1 MSTYILESLW
11 LTLRNGISLLTHG
24 MLCWVNSMT
33 AFCQS
38 KCWLSVFISVIRKCV
53 ALNGV
58 QDRALLILH
67 SEVRGSWTLSVLT
80 VHSTLLLHQ
89 KAFITAWHLLSSCQL
104 ASAYDLTF
112 LLVFFFCFIVVFG
125 YWFGFFLVL
134 LWLVFFFF
142 FSFDALNPPKLTW
155 RDYQIYFLS

>member
-11 LTLRNGISLLTHG
+11 LTLRNGIRLLTHV

-58 QDRALLILH
+58 QDRALSILH
-67 SEVRGSWTLSVLT
+67 SEMRGSWTLSVLT

-112 LLVFFFCFIVVFG
+112 LLVFFIA
-125 YWFGFFLVL
+125 L
-134 LWLVFFFF
+134 LWCLVFFGFVVVCFLFF
-142 FSFDALNPPKLTW
+142 FFPFDALNPPKLLTW